1 MKSIKILLISFLFLI
16 PLSLFAEDVPQIGII
31 DVLSSSLPLSET
43 SIYTDILR
51 TEIYQMGYFT
61 IVERG
66 TIQQIME
73 EQKIAL
79 SGLTNDSQLLTIG
92 EFLSVQKLL
101 VCRMEQLEETVAI
114 NLKVVDVNT
123 SMLDYS
129 ESFFVQD
136 GETILLALKE
146 MAMQLELFFVDQNN
160 QISPEEKGR
169 LQAQNWQNLGANDE
183 EIAYLLDKKIPPSE
197 FISMKQYDITFTVND
212 FIEVREKGWKIE
224 ELSEFFKEG
233 ISFHEI
239 EEAMD
244 LGIKDLTYYRENF
257 KTRQLLFSEYLDAYR
272 NQIVS
277 PLEYLDFRNGYIK
290 DYYRIGMGGVANSMP
305 VMTAQFQFFVL
316 AAGWEHY
323 ISDFQRNDF
332 KYSFEMGANF
342 MQAII
347 PSPYL
352 QFNFY
357 SGKYPFYLK
366 TSLGVL
372 AEVMLGEHYGV
383 YAQVG
388 LELDSSFEFVIMA
401 TFLGTQPKVSYA
413 DFETELG
420 DPDYVNIEF
429 PYYGAFICYKYN
441 GVRTSSRRR

>member
-1 MKSIKILLISFLFLI
+1 M
-16 PLSLFAEDVPQIGII
+16 
-31 DVLSSSLPLSET
+31 
-43 SIYTDILR
+43 YTDLLR

-61 IVERG
+61 IIERG

-73 EQKIAL
+73 EHKIAL
-79 SGLTNDSQLLTIG
+79 NGLTNDSQLLSIG
-92 EFLSVQKLL
+92 QFLSVEKLL
-101 VCRMEQLEETVAI
+101 VCRMEQLEDTVAI

-123 SMLDYS
+123 SELDYS
-129 ESFFVQD
+129 ESYFVPEE
-136 GETILLALKE
+136 ETILPALTD
-146 MAMQLELFFVDQNN
+146 MAMQLELFFVNRN
-160 QISPEEKGR
+160 SSISPEEKR
-169 LQAQNWQNLGANDE
+169 ELLIQNWLHLGASEE
-183 EIAYLLDKKIPPSE
+183 EIPYLLEKNIAPSE
-197 FISMKQYDITFTVND
+197 FVSMKQYDITFAVSD
-212 FIEVREKGWKIE
+212 FIEVQEKGWKIG

-233 ISFHEI
+233 LAFYEI
-239 EEAMD
+239 QEAMD
-244 LGIKDLTYYRENF
+244 LGIRDLNYYREHF
-257 KTRQLLFSEYLDAYR
+257 KPRKLLFSEYLDAYK

-277 PLEYLDFRNGYIK
+277 ADEYLDFRKGYIK
-290 DYYRIGMGGVANSMP
+290 DYYRFGAGGVANSMP

-316 AAGWEHY
+316 TAGWEHY
-323 ISDFQRNDF
+323 VSDFQRNDI

-347 PSPYL
+347 PSPYF

-357 SGKYPFYLK
+357 TGKYPFYLK

-388 LELDSSFEFVIMA
+388 LELDSSFEFVLMA

-420 DPDYVNIEF
+420 DPDYVNIRF
-429 PYYGAFICYKYN
+429 PYYGAFICYKYSDKRN
-441 GVRTSSRRR
+441 